1 MKSHLWVCWRD
12 LRRFLSQRVRVVWVL
27 VVALAGV
34 LVAVV
39 DQAGGRPGGVPA
51 AVDHRQVRALPRGGR
66 LHRAP
71 LALHRASSTRAH
83 LKRRE
88 SFLNGR
94 LLRQNVLLRLFCKKK
109 MLKWFIKRVLNTN
122 FRRSGGENKTWKKK
136 KGEENQTV
144 EKIKPSIISPNFSKR
159 RAATVAGVIA
169 GNVGIMSIRGNL

>member
-12 LRRFLSQRVRVVWVL
+12 LRRFLSQRVGVVRVL
-27 VVALAGV
+27 VVALARV

-39 DQAGGRPGGVPA
+39 DQAGGRPGWVSA

-71 LALHRASSTRAH
+71 LALHRASSTGAH

-94 LLRQNVLLRLFCKKK
+94 LLRQYVLLRLFCKKK
-109 MLKWFIKRVLNTN
+109 MLKWFVKRVLESLEYQKKNSDGPVEKKRGKKRWRKKN
-122 FRRSGGENKTWKKK
+122 CGEN
-136 KGEENQTV
+136 
-144 EKIKPSIISPNFSKR
+144 ICYCMI
-159 RAATVAGVIA
+159 
-169 GNVGIMSIRGNL
+169 